1 MSLRGDD
8 TIKTNSHEKF
18 EDTYGVIRSRKLKRG
33 RQYNEQTKK
42 DQTMIYKKSL
52 KIPKG

>member
-1 MSLRGDD
+1 MAKRKRPNKDP
-8 TIKTNSHEKF
+8 HEKF

>member
-1 MSLRGDD
+1 MKEHINKYIPVNGRFKENLQ
-8 TIKTNSHEKF
+8 
-18 EDTYGVIRSRKLKRG
+18 YGVIRSRKLKMG
-33 RQYNEQTKK
+33 RQYTEQTKK